1 MSAPLIFTPEYYRRM
16 RDLESEGWWNAA
28 MRDIAT
34 SLLTSTGLPES
45 GTMLDVGCGSGQT
58 MQWFTQTFVN
68 WRTLGVDVASEGVSA
83 ARQLGC
89 DAVLGSALSLP
100 YADSSVDLVIT
111 LDVLQHLPL
120 GGGDVVAMREMRRV
134 LSPRG
139 LLLIRT
145 NAQAFP
151 RIDDDREYN
160 FHKYERSELRAK
172 LRAAGFDVLRL
183 GRVNALLGLAEIPR
197 ELRAARANGKSN
209 YRGIL
214 AAPMR
219 EPAWTRALKRRWL
232 RLEGLAVRQGVDLP
246 LGRSLLALCR
256 NSQSSTN

>member
-1 MSAPLIFTPEYYRRM
+1 MTAPLIFTPEYYRRM
-16 RDLESEGWWNAA
+16 RCLEAEGWWNAA

-34 SLLTSTGLPES
+34 SLLTSMGMPTN

-58 MQWFTQTFVN
+58 IDWFTRTFAN
-68 WRTLGVDVASEGVSA
+68 WRALGVDLASEGVSA
-83 ARQLGC
+83 ARRLGC
-89 DAVLGSALSLP
+89 NAVLGSALSLP
-100 YADSSVDLVIT
+100 YADASVDLVIT

-120 GGGDVVAMREMRRV
+120 GGGDLVAMREMRRV

-151 RIDDDREYN
+151 RIGDDQQYN
-160 FHKYERSELRAK
+160 FHKYETGELRAK
-172 LRAAGFDVLRL
+172 LQSAGFEVLRL

-219 EPAWTRALKRRWL
+219 EPVWTRALKRRWL
-232 RLEGLAVRQGVDLP
+232 RIEGLAVRRGVDLP
-246 LGRSLLALCR
+246 LGRSILALCR
-256 NSQSSTN
+256 NSQSTN